1 MSNFKVM
8 RKMITLVAPLSGVMT
23 IAVFMGVVGYLC
35 AIFIPV
41 GTVTLAAYTL
51 TNSINLTVP
60 FLLLIVLAVLRG
72 ILHYLEQAC
81 NHYIAFK
88 LLALIRDKV
97 FKALRMLAP
106 AKLEG
111 RDKGELIAL
120 ITNDIELLEVFYAHT
135 ISPILIAVLCG
146 FVLLGFFYMIHPV
159 FALIALIA
167 YLLVSIAI
175 PLFVTKMGKEDG
187 NEVRKKI
194 GELSSYLLAS
204 LRGMLEV
211 LQYGSG
217 ANRIKGIQSQSEEV
231 NQLQKKLKNI
241 EGLSQALGNLVVL
254 TAAVCVLYVGLTM
267 VMNGSLELTQAV
279 FVFILMFSSFGPFLA
294 LSSLSNNLLLTLASG
309 RRVLSLLEETPQVND
324 ITAQSS
330 TAFGIINVEQ
340 VSFAYDQ
347 ETILDDISLQFGE
360 NQIIG
365 IHGKSGSGKSTLLK
379 LIMRFWEIQKGSI
392 RINDC
397 AINTINTSDLRA
409 MESYATQET
418 VLFHDS
424 IENNLRIAKLDAT
437 HEEIVAACQKASIH
451 EFIESLPQGYQTT
464 VAELGSSLSGG
475 ERQRIGIARTF
486 LHDSDCILLDEPTSN
501 LDALNEAIILKSL
514 SACKDKT
521 ILLVSHRKS
530 TLKAASRIIEMESGR
545 VS

>member
-8 RKMITLVAPLSGVMT
+8 RKMITLVAPLSGVMC
-23 IAVFMGVVGYLC
+23 IAVLMGVIGYLC

-41 GTVTLAAYTL
+41 LAVTIAANLGSHSLDL
-51 TNSINLTVP
+51 TIP
-60 FLLLIVLAVLRG
+60 FLILILLAVLRG

-97 FKALRMLAP
+97 FKALRRLAP

-135 ISPILIAVLCG
+135 ISPILIALLCG
-146 FVLLGFFYMIHPV
+146 IVLLYLFYRVHPL

-175 PLFVTKMGKEDG
+175 PLVVTKLGKEAG
-187 NEVRKKI
+187 NRVHGRI
-194 GELSSYLLAS
+194 SALSGYLLAS
-204 LRGMLEV
+204 LRGMLEI
-211 LQYGSG
+211 LQFGNG
-217 ANRIKGIQSQSEEV
+217 EQRLEGIRSQSEAV
-231 NQLQKKLKNI
+231 NQLQKKLKDI
-241 EGLSQALGNLVVL
+241 EGLSQSLGSFVVVGAALCTLYTALILVL
-254 TAAVCVLYVGLTM
+254 
-267 VMNGSLELTQAV
+267 NHELSFTGAL
-279 FVFILMFSSFGPFLA
+279 FAFILMFSSFGPFLA
-294 LSSLSNNLLLTLASG
+294 LSSLSNNLLVTLASG
-309 RRVLSLLEETPQVND
+309 RRVLSLLEEKPQVYD
-324 ITAQSS
+324 IEGKAPAEYGSIHVDHI
-330 TAFGIINVEQ
+330 A
-340 VSFAYDQ
+340 FAYDQ
-347 ETILDDISLQFGE
+347 EMILNDVSLDFDE
-360 NQIIG
+360 KKIIG

-379 LIMRFWEIQKGSI
+379 LLMRFWEIQKGGISI
-392 RINDC
+392 NSRRL
-397 AINTINTSDLRA
+397 NTINTEDLRH

-424 IENNLRIAKLDAT
+424 IENNLRIAKLDAS
-437 HEEIVAACQKASIH
+437 HEEITAACKKASIH
-451 EFIESLPQGYQTT
+451 EFIESLPQGYQTP

-486 LHDSDCILLDEPTSN
+486 LHNSDCILLDEPTSN

-514 SACKDKT
+514 AACTDKT
-521 ILLVSHRKS
+521 IILVSHRKS
-530 TLKAASRIIEMESGR
+530 TLKAASKIIEMESGR

>member
-1 MSNFKVM
+1 MNNFKVM
-8 RKMITLVAPLSGVMT
+8 HKMITLVAPLSAVMC
-23 IAVFMGVVGYLC
+23 IAVLMGVIGYLC

-41 GTVTLAAYTL
+41 GTVTLAVYTL
-51 TNSINLTVP
+51 SQSIDLTMP
-60 FLLLIVLAVLRG
+60 FIILIALAVLRG
-72 ILHYLEQAC
+72 VLHYLEQAC

-97 FKALRMLAP
+97 FKALRLLAP

-135 ISPILIAVLCG
+135 ISPILIAILCG
-146 FVLLGFFYMIHPV
+146 IVLLSLFYNVHPI
-159 FALIALIA
+159 FAFIALIA

-175 PLFVTKMGKEDG
+175 PLLVTKMGKEEG
-187 NEVRKKI
+187 NAVRKKI

-211 LQYGSG
+211 LQYGYG
-217 ANRIKGIQSQSEEV
+217 NERIKGIQSQSEEV

-241 EGLSQALGNLVVL
+241 EGYSQALSNFVVL
-254 TAAVCVLYVGLTM
+254 CAAVTVLYVSLTM
-267 VMNGSLELTQAV
+267 VMSGNLEFTRAI

-309 RRVLSLLEETPQVND
+309 RRVLSLLEEAPQVQD
-324 ITAQSS
+324 ITSQPSAD
-330 TAFGIINVEQ
+330 FGPVSVDK
-340 VSFAYDQ
+340 VSFAYDH
-347 ETILDDISLQFGE
+347 ETILDDVSLQFGE
-360 NQIIG
+360 HQIIG

-379 LIMRFWEIQKGSI
+379 LLMRFWEVQKGSI
-392 RINDC
+392 KIQDRSLNS
-397 AINTINTSDLRA
+397 INTVDLRN

-437 HEEIVAACQKASIH
+437 HEEIVTACQKASIH

-486 LHDSDCILLDEPTSN
+486 LHNSDCILLDEPTSN

-521 ILLVSHRKS
+521 IILVSHRKS
-530 TLKAASRIIEMESGR
+530 TLKAASHIIEMESGR

>member
-1 MSNFKVM
+1 MNNFKVM
-8 RKMITLVAPLSGVMT
+8 RKMITLVAPLSGVMC
-23 IAVFMGVVGYLC
+23 IAVIMGVVGYLC

-41 GTVTLAAYTL
+41 GTVTLAVYTL
-51 TNSINLTVP
+51 SHSIDLTIP
-60 FLLLIVLAVLRG
+60 FIMLIALAVMRG
-72 ILHYLEQAC
+72 VLHYLEQAC

-97 FKALRMLAP
+97 FKALRLLAP

-135 ISPILIAVLCG
+135 ISPILIAILCG
-146 FVLLGFFYMIHPV
+146 MILLGLFYSVHPI

-167 YLLVSIAI
+167 YLLVSILI
-175 PLFVTKMGKEDG
+175 PLLVTKMGKEDG
-187 NEVRKKI
+187 NAVRKKI

-217 ANRIKGIQSQSEEV
+217 NDRIKGIQSQSEEV

-241 EGLSQALGNLVVL
+241 EGYSQALGNFVVL
-254 TAAVCVLYVGLTM
+254 GAAICVLYVSLVM
-267 VMNGSLELTQAV
+267 VMNGNLDFTRAI

-309 RRVLSLLEETPQVND
+309 RRVLSLLEETPQVHD
-324 ITAQSS
+324 ITSHSS
-330 TAFGIINVEQ
+330 ADFGSICVDK
-340 VSFAYDQ
+340 VSFAYDH
-347 ETILDDISLQFGE
+347 ETILDDVSLQFNE
-360 NQIIG
+360 HQIIG

-379 LIMRFWEIQKGSI
+379 LLMRFWEVQKGSI
-392 RINDC
+392 RIKDRE
-397 AINTINTSDLRA
+397 IDTINTVDLRA

-451 EFIESLPQGYQTT
+451 EFIESLPQGYQTK

-486 LHDSDCILLDEPTSN
+486 LHDSDFILLDEPTSN

-514 SACKDKT
+514 SKCKDKT
-521 ILLVSHRKS
+521 IVLVSHRRS
-530 TLKAASRIIEMESGR
+530 TLKAATHIIEMESGR